1 MPSSKTRISQI
12 NNPIYHLK
20 QFKKGQTKPKVSKR
34 EEIINI
40 REEINIMEILKNR
53 KKIMNETKNWFFES
67 VNKLT
72 EPWPDSSRREDP
84 NKQNK
89 K

>member
-1 MPSSKTRISQI
+1 
-12 NNPIYHLK
+12 
-20 QFKKGQTKPKVSKR
+20 
-34 EEIINI
+34 
-40 REEINIMEILKNR
+40 
-53 KKIMNETKNWFFES
+53 MNETKNWFFES